1 MSEDGGRSA
10 KWDLAPGLL
19 SLADDFIHTVRS
31 CRGVHEL
38 RRHIEA
44 VTREMGF
51 KYYALVHY
59 DDLRV
64 PRPDRVDIKDYPQV
78 VVDRFLDRGRYRRDP
93 IVRGCLVAGSAF
105 RWSEIGDLIRL
116 DRHDR
121 LTLEFGAREA
131 LNEGITVPY
140 IRLGDCAG
148 SCTFAGM
155 RHPGRASRLLGPAQM
170 IGVFAFQAALRMLG
184 SRTALISPPR
194 LHPRPRDCVVL
205 AGQGLSN
212 KQIARVLALT
222 PRTVDGYLTEAR
234 ALFDAHGRTE
244 LVTAAVLAGEI
255 SVHELRRC
263 QTE

>member
-1 MSEDGGRSA
+1 MA
-10 KWDLAPGLL
+10 AWDLSPDLVG
-19 SLADDFIHTVRS
+19 LADHFIRAVRS
-31 CRGVHEL
+31 SLGVPEL
-38 RRHIEA
+38 RRIIEA

-51 KYYALVHY
+51 RYYALVHY

-64 PRPDRVDIKDYPQV
+64 PRSDRVDIKDYPQAV
-78 VVDRFLDRGRYRRDP
+78 VERFLDQGYRRDP
-93 IVRGCLVAGSAF
+93 IVRGCLVAGGAF

-116 DRHDR
+116 DRNDH

-131 LNEGITVPY
+131 LNEGVTVPY

-155 RHPGRASRLLGPAQM
+155 RDPAQASRLLGPAQM

-184 SRTALISPPR
+184 SRAALISAPR

-212 KQIARVLALT
+212 KQIARALALT

-234 ALFDAHGRTE
+234 TLFDAHGRTE

-255 SVHELRRC
+255 GVHELRRR
-263 QTE
+263 QPE